1 MHRFR
6 QATSLRWPRLGLV
19 ARCSS
24 LIMSLSLS
32 LLNCCRCRRQP
43 LTRQVR
49 MSTKSKYGEI
59 TLRNEFL
66 PIREPQRNF
75 VNIGKFRRNE
85 IPLKA
90 AKPPPPS
97 GRRKHLHLHSALRF
111 SVFGLVLRLCAYLL
125 HPNRSFI
132 DIYPSYSVL

>member
-1 MHRFR
+1 
-6 QATSLRWPRLGLV
+6 
-19 ARCSS
+19 
-24 LIMSLSLS
+24 
-32 LLNCCRCRRQP
+32 
-43 LTRQVR
+43 

-90 AKPPPPS
+90 AKAGDVARIAYAHDEPWARPEP
-97 GRRKHLHLHSALRF
+97 GAKE
-111 SVFGLVLRLCAYLL
+111 VFDWEVIAT
-125 HPNRSFI
+125 
-132 DIYPSYSVL
+132 